1 MHILINK
8 KYLTYGNFKAK
19 CAVGKKGIS
28 IKKKEGDLI
37 TPKGLFS
44 IKKVLFRSDRIKY
57 LKTKLTKKKITKKM
71 GWCDDPN
78 SKKYNQLVIYP
89 FNYNTEKLFRQD
101 NIYDII
107 LVLNFNMKPILRKKG
122 SAIFLH
128 VAKKKISPTKGCIAI
143 SKVKLKS
150 LLSIINKNTKI
161 KIV

>member
-1 MHILINK
+1 MINK

-19 CAVGKKGIS
+19 CAVGKKGIN

-89 FNYNTEKLFRQD
+89 FNYSSEKLFRQD

-107 LVLNFNMKPILRKKG
+107 LVLNFNMKPILKKKG

-161 KIV
+161 KIA